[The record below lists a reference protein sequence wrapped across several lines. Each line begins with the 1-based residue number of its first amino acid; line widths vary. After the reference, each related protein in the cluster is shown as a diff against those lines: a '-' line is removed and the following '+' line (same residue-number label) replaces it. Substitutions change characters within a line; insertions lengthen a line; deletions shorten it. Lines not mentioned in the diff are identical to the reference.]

1 MHWFSQSSKLRRARQ
16 GTGAHRDGNNVGGGV
31 PDAQAG
37 AGREPD
43 PYHAEFRQAEEPEE
57 RGMGGRRGGS
67 RRSAAPGSFLTKAAL
82 QWTRWSRR
90 PCLGAQAVRAFGVS
104 SLLLV
109 IGCCTA
115 FH

>member
-16 GTGAHRDGNNVGGGV
+16 ETGAHRDGKNVGGVV
-31 PDAQAG
+31 PDAG

-43 PYHAEFRQAEEPEE
+43 PYHAEFLQAEEPEE

-90 PCLGAQAVRAFGVS
+90 HCLGAQAVRAFGVR
-104 SLLLV
+104 
-109 IGCCTA
+109 C
-115 FH
+115 F